1 MNFYPRPDAEIKN
14 GQHFMWLM
22 VLCAA
27 LVAGMVQSASAATLC
42 VKPGGAS
49 GCYKTIGAA
58 VAAAS
63 ANDTIKVS
71 PGKYAED
78 VVIGKPVSLI
88 AAQSDDPDDT
98 VIDATGLAHGIFVDG
113 LDNPGLH
120 NVTVAGF
127 TVKNALY
134 EGILVVSASDVT
146 IRDNRIVDNDKIPSL
161 SFTGAPTGCPDQP
174 GNGIY
179 ENDETGDCGGALHLI
194 GTVDSIVS
202 GNLMSGNADGILI
215 SDETAESRGN
225 LLIHN
230 TLKNNPLECGIVLA
244 SHPPMGSI
252 GSPHHGVHHNTVAE
266 NVSTGNGVQ
275 IGGAGVGLFS
285 DGIGPGRVSENV
297 IIRNKL
303 TGNGLGGVTLHT
315 HVGPAF
321 GAPADDMDG
330 NMIIGNFIAGNLADT
345 FDTATPGS
353 VGININS
360 GDGGSPVRGTI
371 ISQNVIRDE
380 DVDIAVNTPAEV
392 DIHLNDLL
400 GGKVGVADVCALD
413 LSTVCTG
420 SIDATEN
427 YWGCPAGPGGPGC
440 TTISGSD
447 IRFTPWLQ
455 KRVGDDDD
463 RDHGDHDAVNFD
475 SADGRHVAALLGTRR
490 TSLC

>member
-1 MNFYPRPDAEIKN
+1 MHSARFRPWVVVCCA
-14 GQHFMWLM
+14 
-22 VLCAA
+22 VLFVAFSQTAA
-27 LVAGMVQSASAATLC
+27 GNTLC
-42 VKPGGAS
+42 VNPGGS
-49 GCYKTIGAA
+49 HGCYAKIQSAVSAASPNDVINVAPGTYKEDVLIGKSLSLIGA
-58 VAAAS
+58 
-63 ANDTIKVS
+63 
-71 PGKYAED
+71 
-78 VVIGKPVSLI
+78 
-88 AAQSDDPDDT
+88 DPS

-113 LDNPGLH
+113 LDNPGLN
-120 NVTVAGF
+120 NVTIAGF

-146 IRDNRIVDNDKIPSL
+146 IRDNQILDNDKITPLVFSGL
-161 SFTGAPTGCPDQP
+161 PTGCPGQP
-174 GNGIY
+174 GDGTY

-194 GTVDSIVS
+194 GTVNSIVS
-202 GNLMSGNADGILI
+202 GNLVTGNADGILI
-215 SDETAESRGN
+215 SDETGESRGN
-225 LLIHN
+225 LVIHN
-230 TLKNNPLECGIVLA
+230 TFKDNPLECGIVLA

-252 GSPHHGVHHNTVAE
+252 GSAHYGVHHNTVAE

-275 IGGAGVGLFS
+275 IGGAGVGIFS
-285 DGIGPGRVSENV
+285 DGIGQGRVSENV

-315 HVGPAF
+315 HVGPNF

-345 FDTATPGS
+345 FDTATPGR

-371 ISQNVIRDE
+371 ISHNVIRDE

-413 LSTVCTG
+413 ASKACAG
-420 SIDATEN
+420 SIDAAQN

-440 TTISGSD
+440 TTASGSD
-447 IRFTPWLQ
+447 IHFTPWLH
-455 KRVGDDDD
+455 KPIGDDDD
-463 RDHGDHDAVNFD
+463 RGPGDHDAANRD
-475 SADGRHVAALLGTRR
+475 SADGPHVAALLVTKR
-490 TSLC
+490 TSPC